1 IAKCDHPPDRKT
13 NHHPDRCIVARR
25 DHAFGDPA
33 ARPQVQAFSLA
44 REPGRVPAFRDRS
57 AALRALW
64 HRSCSADPTFVPA
77 QPAVGPP
84 ISDRHTKRY
93 MKTFKASI
101 DVMPHDNLLD
111 PQGKAVSG
119 SMQNLGLPEITGIR
133 IGKHITLKVEAKD
146 KKTAEAKVEEA
157 CKKLLANQVMEKFSF
172 VVEEA

>member
-1 IAKCDHPPDRKT
+1 
-13 NHHPDRCIVARR
+13 
-25 DHAFGDPA
+25 
-33 ARPQVQAFSLA
+33 
-44 REPGRVPAFRDRS
+44 
-57 AALRALW
+57 
-64 HRSCSADPTFVPA
+64 
-77 QPAVGPP
+77 
-84 ISDRHTKRY
+84 

-133 IGKHITLKVEAKD
+133 IGKHITLKIEAKD